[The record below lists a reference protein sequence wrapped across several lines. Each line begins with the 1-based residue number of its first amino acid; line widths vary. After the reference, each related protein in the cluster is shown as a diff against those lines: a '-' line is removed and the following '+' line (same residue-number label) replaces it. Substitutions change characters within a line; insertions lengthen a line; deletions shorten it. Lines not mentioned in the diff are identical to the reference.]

1 MTVGSQLKQTLASLK
16 NAQSTLRLY
25 AVQSQGVEDIEI
37 LKETMMVTNN
47 IIEDLEKRI
56 KVLEME
62 EPQYKG
68 S

>member
-16 NAQSTLRLY
+16 GSRATLRIY
-25 AVQSQGVEDIEI
+25 AEQSQHEQAVHVFSEAVKVLNDII
-37 LKETMMVTNN
+37 V
-47 IIEDLEKRI
+47 DLETRI
-56 KVLEME
+56 RSLEFF